1 MVDVPNMGDQ
11 VWLITSKHTLPL
23 LPPDSSSALHSLV
36 QGVDKDTHVSSMLGW
51 KILFINPILGDLYG
65 NCSGSSTWIFQTPLA
80 NGAVKRRSFG
90 QLRIRIAA
98 IRGEVARASLMRAWA
113 NSFPRHIVIPTQEW
127 KRERRDSLSVG
138 PLNLTKNSDIL
149 LLTNVTS

>member
-23 LPPDSSSALHSLV
+23 LPPDKLHQPLHSLL
-36 QGVDKDTHVSSMLGW
+36 QQVDMDTHVSSMLGW

-65 NCSGSSTWIFQTPLA
+65 NCSGSSTWIFHTPLA
-80 NGAVKRRSFG
+80 NGAVLRPSFG
-90 QLRIRIAA
+90 QLRICIAA
-98 IRGEVARASLMRAWA
+98 IRDEVARTSFMHAWA
-113 NSFPRHIVIPTQEW
+113 NSFPRHIVASNTTE
-127 KRERRDSLSVG
+127 KERRDILSDG